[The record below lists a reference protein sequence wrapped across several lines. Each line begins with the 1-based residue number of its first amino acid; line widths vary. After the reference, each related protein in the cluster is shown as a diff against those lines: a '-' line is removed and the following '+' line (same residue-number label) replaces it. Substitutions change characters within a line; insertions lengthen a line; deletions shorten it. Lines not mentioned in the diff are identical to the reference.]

1 MMLYILHG
9 IEYSVMEHGDEDAAC
24 NNKQKGEAF
33 VWGHRAFLEQGSSAS
48 CADTIVNIEEYEQEG
63 YR

>member
-1 MMLYILHG
+1 MA
-9 IEYSVMEHGDEDAAC
+9 IEYSVMEHGDEEC
-24 NNKQKGEAF
+24 RLPNNKTKGEAF

-48 CADTIVNIEEYEQEG
+48 VQIQLVNIEEYEQEG